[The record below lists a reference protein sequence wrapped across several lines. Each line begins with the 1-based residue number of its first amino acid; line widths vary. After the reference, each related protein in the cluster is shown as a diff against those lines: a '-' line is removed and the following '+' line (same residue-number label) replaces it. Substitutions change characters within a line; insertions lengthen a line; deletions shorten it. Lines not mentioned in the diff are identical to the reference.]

1 MLMTIAVP
9 LYYGFLWF
17 WVGPLV
23 AVPWYFYIL
32 LVLSFIAEMI
42 FVWVHATSGKR
53 KQIHELNAC
62 FVGVMMFFI
71 PLIFIFAG
79 QLTSMTAFAATVF
92 LTLSLVMLVLLFIP
106 KLRNYTLVYETV
118 YCLTFLALISF
129 IAHG

>member
-129 IAHG
+129 IGHG